1 MTTIEVKIS
10 ENKTGSDITS
20 LGIELDGSYSTY
32 TKNIT
37 GLSHSFSEPYPTSV
51 STADK
56 IQYAS
61 AKLVDNVNTI
71 IADLK
76 TQSGE
81 SDLGKTEITYT
92 IL

>member
-10 ENKTGSDITS
+10 ENKTGDDITS

-71 IADLK
+71 VDDLQ

-81 SDLGKTEITYT
+81 PDISPTVISYA